1 MVIHQPA
8 KFGAH
13 RICDSGDKMFV
24 VVDEED

>member
-13 RICDSGDKMFV
+13 RTCDSGDKMFV